1 MPLIALIVGVSILLM
16 NEREYLK
23 EGIKIT
29 REEAIELFFKQLTA
43 ARVVLDSGFGSNPGE
58 NDILYRR
65 RKEMAEIALTAL
77 STLQSEN
84 KKLRAE
90 MSQARESLDFART
103 KDAEI
108 LRLGMELGHLKKH
121 MERLTHRL
129 GNGELTCNMARD
141 DCRKM
146 GGDCQIDSKILDR
159 LAAYEETELA
169 PEDFKRAFTE
179 DALLKL
185 TGQLLGVTPDRL
197 RELAQADREGKI
209 SKYTIGDAI
218 YDRFGDAWEVRT
230 AELHLLGEKPDWMY
244 RCGHA
249 GTDDYC
255 ALWSF
260 EILTHEEAAISA
272 LRPISREC
280 GNKAAK
286 KIVQEVLKND

>member
-1 MPLIALIVGVSILLM
+1 MDIEKLI
-16 NEREYLK
+16 EQLK
-23 EGIKIT
+23 NL
-29 REEAIELFFKQLTA
+29 EACAYGYHINGEVLGMDCSDFEQIMVDA
-43 ARVVLDSGFGSNPGE
+43 AD
-58 NDILYRR
+58 
-65 RKEMAEIALTAL
+65 EISKV
-77 STLQSEN
+77 STLQAEN
-84 KKLRAE
+84 EQLRAE

-179 DALLKL
+179 DALLKR

-197 RELAQADREGKI
+197 RELAQADKEGRCVVMPCQPGDKVSYKSSTGFWCNAVI
-209 SKYTIGDAI
+209 KDYTPENIFI
-218 YDRFGDAWEVRT
+218 T
-230 AELHLLGEKPDWMY
+230 AE
-244 RCGHA
+244 
-249 GTDDYC
+249 T
-255 ALWSF
+255 
-260 EILTHEEAAISA
+260 EIPNAEPLSHTFSILEIEAA
-272 LRPISREC
+272 LRREQD
-280 GNKAAK
+280 G
-286 KIVQEVLKND
+286 

>member
-1 MPLIALIVGVSILLM
+1 MDIEKLI
-16 NEREYLK
+16 EQLK
-23 EGIKIT
+23 NL
-29 REEAIELFFKQLTA
+29 EACAYGYHINGEVLGMDCSDFEQIMVDA
-43 ARVVLDSGFGSNPGE
+43 AD
-58 NDILYRR
+58 
-65 RKEMAEIALTAL
+65 EISKV
-77 STLQSEN
+77 STLQAEN
-84 KKLRAE
+84 EQLRAE

-179 DALLKL
+179 DALLKR

-230 AELHLLGEKPDWMY
+230 AERHLLGEKPEWMY

-249 GTDDYC
+249 ETDDYC

-260 EILTHEEAAISA
+260 EILTREEAEAA
-272 LRPISREC
+272 LRRE
-280 GNKAAK
+280 K
-286 KIVQEVLKND
+286 E